1 MPKSRPY
8 ISALQAP
15 PLGDGGERG
24 REREEPVN
32 LVSYHVTQHFTLSPP
47 SLIFSQTALL
57 DIIVF
62 NNLSILFFFLLGAPP
77 PDPRFGHGALASAV
91 MSHQVFF
98 SSRMKRHENRE
109 QVTLADLET

>member
-1 MPKSRPY
+1 MPKSRSY

-15 PLGDGGERG
+15 PFGDGGERG
-24 REREEPVN
+24 REREKPVN

-62 NNLSILFFFLLGAPP
+62 NNLWILFFFLLGAPP

-91 MSHQVFF
+91 IRRKIQFLPPS
-98 SSRMKRHENRE
+98 N
-109 QVTLADLET
+109 